1 MNAHDGI
8 CARSIRARCRFKRS
22 TLSTLLRRSLLSRKS
37 RRMFAQTRGRALVAC
52 CLVAA
57 FIAQAA
63 AQPAASSL
71 LLRPPAV
78 PLVTHDPYFSVWSTS
93 DTLAGE
99 RTKHWTGA
107 PHGMV
112 GMVRID
118 GKPYRF
124 MGQSYSPL
132 PAAMRQ
138 VRLDVLPT
146 RTVYEFEAGGVRL
159 RLTFMSPLLPDDL
172 DALARPVTYLT
183 WDAWSVDGRKRRVS
197 LYFDCTAEFVVN
209 TTYEKVVW
217 SRPKVGSLRVLSFGS
232 QSQPIL
238 ERAGDDLRI
247 DWGYLHLAVPDAA
260 GVSDVIAWNQTAR
273 NSFAATGA
281 LPDSDDM
288 RMPRMARE
296 EMPVLATTFELGEV
310 ASAPVSRHLMLAYD
324 DLYSVEYFRRRLRP
338 YWRREGGEADAMLKA
353 AARDYEALR
362 RRSEAFDAELMAD
375 LRRAGG
381 EEYARLAAL
390 AFRQTIAAHKL
401 AADWDGTPLFF
412 SKENFS
418 NGSIATVD
426 VTYPS
431 APFFLLFNPRLLE
444 AQLKPVFDYAAS
456 PRWRFPFAP
465 HDLGTY
471 PLANGQTY
479 GGRETS
485 EADQMPVE
493 ESGNM
498 LLLTAALARADGHAR
513 FAERHWPLLKHWAEY
528 LRTKGMDP
536 ENQLS
541 TDDFAGHLAHNT
553 NLSLKAILALGSYA
567 MLCDLTGRKTEGGN
581 YRRLAEEMAARWTR
595 MADDGDHYRLAF
607 DKPGTWSQKYN
618 LVWDKLLGLN
628 LFPPQVARREL
639 DFYKTKQNRYGLPL
653 DSRESYTKLDW
664 IVWTATLAGS
674 REEFGS
680 YIAPLY
686 RFVNETPDR
695 VPLTDWYG
703 TLDGKQR
710 GFQARSVVGGVYI
723 KMLED
728 AALWKK
734 WSGRAARR
742 ERPASGSSP

>member
-1 MNAHDGI
+1 MISAYDLR
-8 CARSIRARCRFKRS
+8 ARRALFDIRARRALFD
-22 TLSTLLRRSLLSRKS
+22 LRAR
-37 RRMFAQTRGRALVAC
+37 RALVTC

-57 FIAQAA
+57 FVVQAA
-63 AQPAASSL
+63 AQALAP
-71 LLRPPAV
+71 LRPPAV
-78 PLVTHDPYFSVWSTS
+78 PLVTHDPYFSVWTMS
-93 DTLAGE
+93 DSLADD

-112 GMVRID
+112 GMARID

-124 MGQSYSPL
+124 MGQSYNPL
-132 PAAMRQ
+132 PAPMRQ
-138 VRLDVLPT
+138 VRLEVLPT
-146 RTVYEFEAGGVRL
+146 RTVYEFEAKGIRL
-159 RLTFMSPLLPDDL
+159 RLTFMSPLLPEDL
-172 DALARPVTYLT
+172 EVLSRPVTYLT
-183 WDAWSVDGRKRRVS
+183 WDAWATDGRKHSVS
-197 LYFDCTAEFVVN
+197 LYLDCSAEFVVN
-209 TTYEKVVW
+209 TTYEKVMW
-217 SRPKVGSLRVLSFGS
+217 SRPKVGSLRVLTFGS
-232 QSQPIL
+232 QEQPVL

-247 DWGYLHLAVPDAA
+247 DWGYLHLAVPLAA
-260 GVSDVIAWNQTAR
+260 VAGGSDVIAWNQLAR
-273 NSFAATGA
+273 GRFAATGA
-281 LPDSDDM
+281 LPDSDDL
-288 RMPRMARE
+288 RMPRMARDE
-296 EMPVLATTFELGEV
+296 LPVLATTIDLGEV
-310 ASAPVSRHLMLAYD
+310 AAAPVSRHLMLAYD
-324 DLYSVEYFRRRLRP
+324 DVYSVEYFRRRLRP
-338 YWRREGGEADAMLKA
+338 YWRRGGDEADAMLKT
-353 AARDYEALR
+353 AARDYESLK
-362 RRSEAFDAELMAD
+362 RRSEAFDAELMDD

-444 AQLKPVFDYAAS
+444 AQLEPVLEYAAS

-498 LLLTAALARADGHAR
+498 LLLVAALARADGHTR
-513 FAERHWPLLKHWAEY
+513 FAERHWQLLTRWAEY
-528 LRTKGMDP
+528 LRDKGMDP
-536 ENQLS
+536 EHQLS

-567 MLCDLTGRKTEGGN
+567 MLADLTGRKAEAKT
-581 YRRLAEEMAARWTR
+581 YRRLAEEMAAKWIK

-618 LVWDKLLGLN
+618 LVWDKLLRLN
-628 LFPPQVARREL
+628 LFPPHVARREL
-639 DFYKTKQNRYGLPL
+639 DFYKRKQNRYGLPL
-653 DSRESYTKLDW
+653 DNRESYTKLDW
-664 IVWTATLAGS
+664 IVWTATLSAS
-674 REEFGS
+674 REEFREFV
-680 YIAPLY
+680 APLY
-686 RFVNETPDR
+686 RFAHETPDR

-703 TLDGKQR
+703 TLDAKQR

-723 KMLED
+723 KLLED
-728 AALWKK
+728 AAVWKK
-734 WSGRAARR
+734 WSSRAAR
-742 ERPASGSSP
+742 